1 MIGDLMLYGTKI
13 AVLIGLAGLVLER
26 VAGWRALPRRGLW
39 AATLVLSVTLPALAV
54 LTPKQAMAP
63 TEIVPN
69 PLSWSATAPNAVT
82 QVFRAPDTAASIA
95 IKSPPRQL
103 HLTWPSR
110 ASIEQVL
117 RTVWLATSV
126 GLVIFYGLLWAQL
139 RMAARYWRRER
150 LNDQEVWVT
159 EALGPAVYGLIKP
172 IILMPRWT
180 LDAASGVRAV
190 VLAHEQEHIAARDP
204 ALLLLGLVLVVIAPW
219 NLPLWW
225 QLRRLRFA
233 IEVDC
238 DARVLGRGAEARAY
252 GEVLLAIGERRAFTP
267 VGAIALTEPA
277 SQLLRR
283 IRIMT
288 VHLPKRGK
296 LAVTAAIGLS
306 LACLAVAAEFQAPA
320 LRATSITGEVGA
332 AALRKPPLGEDPRM
346 TVVRNLVR
354 ATYPE
359 LFNASAAPGPVLVTL
374 LMNQD
379 GTLYKSYKENI
390 EPRPWIATS
399 FRAFDAM
406 GVDFE
411 NRGDAVKDRMQ
422 GWPAAGNHV
431 DVLGW
436 YLKLPSDPSRDV
448 ATVRAKVKARFA
460 SLFEPIH
467 ADGAKLLRE
476 GSSLLTVFMTEAGDI
491 ERANIEVS
499 KSEDIDL
506 KTLATPEHFIAMG
519 IASERIGPIG
529 TTELTAGH
537 FNDDPDLKSL
547 QVIYAW
553 PRRPNEPAAQ
563 PVRAEQAAATGANDD
578 PAVNRAI
585 AEHYFPDLYTFPK
598 EWPRADPWVLLDRQ
612 GRVLKTGRRAVMSG
626 RDIQIYVESL
636 YPGIRTDGVQVTT
649 IHGEH
654 GQWADVGFVWLASD
668 SPVTDPSKADLSR
681 RNALLLYADVIGE
694 GMTRPSETMALKIGS
709 PVHTVCSLMN
719 PFGVVH
725 VQVTAVE
732 IGPDTVTVRVR
743 LQHVPLPATAEMP
756 DALETAWSPESAPVH
771 ALYGGSADAEVAD
784 QNGKTWKIVLHP
796 ERLRAIQTVPPR
808 TTG

>member
-1 MIGDLMLYGTKI
+1 MIEDLMLYGTKV

-26 VAGWRALPRRGLW
+26 VAAWRALPRRGLW
-39 AATLVLSVTLPALAV
+39 AAALVLSVALPALAV

-63 TEIVPN
+63 TEFVTN
-69 PLSWSATAPNAVT
+69 PSPSSAAAPNAVT
-82 QVFRAPDTAASIA
+82 QVFRAPDTVASIP
-95 IKSPPRQL
+95 IKSPPRQR
-103 HLTWPSR
+103 HLAWPTR

-126 GLVIFYGLLWAQL
+126 GLVTFYGLLWVRL
-139 RMAARYWRRER
+139 RTAARYWRRER
-150 LNDQEVWVT
+150 INDQEVWVT

-172 IILMPRWT
+172 IILMPRWA
-180 LDAASGVRAV
+180 LDAASGARAV
-190 VLAHEQEHIAARDP
+190 VLAHEQEHIAAHDP
-204 ALLLLGLVLVVIAPW
+204 VLVLLGLVLVVIAPW

-225 QLRRLRFA
+225 QLRRLRFS

-252 GEVLLAIGERRAFTP
+252 GEVLLAIGERRTFTP

-288 VHLPKRGK
+288 AHLPKRGK
-296 LAVTAAIGLS
+296 WAVVAAISLS
-306 LACLAVAAEFQAPA
+306 LACLAVASELPAPV
-320 LRATSITGEVGA
+320 LRAATSIAGEA
-332 AALRKPPLGEDPRM
+332 ATEALRKPPLGVDPRM
-346 TVVRNLVR
+346 AEVRNLVR
-354 ATYPE
+354 VTYPE
-359 LFNASAAPGPVLVTL
+359 LFNASASPGAVLVTL

-399 FRAFDAM
+399 FQAFDAM
-406 GVDFE
+406 GVDYE
-411 NRGDAVKDRMQ
+411 HRGDGVKDRMQ

-431 DVLGW
+431 DVLAW
-436 YLKLPSDPSRDV
+436 YLRLPSDPSRDV
-448 ATVRAKVKARFA
+448 ATVRARVKARFT
-460 SLFEPIH
+460 STFEPIH
-467 ADGAKLLRE
+467 ANGTRLLRE

-506 KTLATPEHFIAMG
+506 ETLATPEHFVAMG

-529 TTELTAGH
+529 TTELTTGH
-537 FNDDPDLKSL
+537 FYDAPDLKSL
-547 QVIYAW
+547 RVIYAW

-563 PVRAEQAAATGANDD
+563 PVRAEQPAAAGANDD
-578 PAVNRAI
+578 PAMNRAI

-598 EWPRADPWVLLDRQ
+598 EWPRADPWVLLDRH
-612 GRVLKTGRRAVMSG
+612 GRVLKTGRWVVMSG
-626 RDIQIYVESL
+626 RDLQLYVESL
-636 YPGIRTDGVQVTT
+636 YPGMQTDGVQVTT

-668 SPVTDPSKADLSR
+668 SPVTDPSKADLSG

-709 PVHTVCSLMN
+709 PAHTVCTLTN

-725 VQVTAVE
+725 VQVTAVK
-732 IGPDTVTVRVR
+732 IGADAVTVRLR
-743 LQHVPLPATAEMP
+743 LQHAPLPTTAEIP
-756 DALETAWSPESAPVH
+756 DALETAWSPESAPVL
-771 ALYGGSADAEVAD
+771 APYGGSADAEVTD

-796 ERLRAIQTVPPR
+796 EHLRGAR
-808 TTG
+808 S